1 MLNVA
6 LGGVTSLL
14 AIPVIISIV
23 GAPTWGSLAVAQA
36 IGAIYAVGV
45 GFGWGIIGPAQV
57 AGLAVS
63 ARGQFFKDSL
73 VSRSLLF
80 ACALPAYVV
89 TVLLV
94 LGTRSDIGAFL
105 VGGIST
111 VVVAVGSGWFFV
123 GEAQPARLLFNES
136 LPRALGTIAGAALLF
151 VSHSLLV
158 FVAVQLLGILI
169 SIWMTT
175 RSINARHRD
184 GVLNRS
190 VRDGFRRLKDSYAS
204 MVTAGTA
211 ALYVN
216 VPLIVVSAAVP
227 LATPIY
233 AAAEKIQRFA
243 LLAMTPFTQVVQGY
257 IPNADDTAGM
267 RGRINRSVAIAF
279 GFGVAL
285 AVGLGALLPWVAHLM
300 TAGKVAVPFTLSI
313 PMGMTTGLIVISG
326 VTGLAAL
333 VALGKQRTVAMST
346 VAGAC
351 VGLPLTVILGLLV
364 GVEGIAWAVTISE
377 VLVLAIQL
385 VALARALPA
394 TGRR

>member
-23 GAPTWGSLAVAQA
+23 GAATWGSLAVAQA
-36 IGAIYAVGV
+36 IGAIFAVGV

-73 VSRSLLF
+73 ASRVVLF
-80 ACALPAYVV
+80 ACALPAYIV
-89 TVLLV
+89 TVLMV
-94 LGTRSDIGAFL
+94 LGTRADIGAFL

-111 VVVAVGSGWFFV
+111 VIVAVGSGWFFV
-123 GEAQPARLLFNES
+123 GEAQPARLLVNES
-136 LPRALGTIAGAALLF
+136 LPRALGTLAGATLLF
-151 VSHSLLV
+151 VTHSLLV
-158 FVAVQLLGILI
+158 FVLVQLLGILI
-169 SIWMTT
+169 SIGMTT
-175 RSINARHRD
+175 RSINARHSE
-184 GVLNRS
+184 GALNLS
-190 VRDGFRRLKDSYAS
+190 VRQGFTRLKDSYAS

-216 VPLIVVSAAVP
+216 VPLIVVSAVVP
-227 LATPIY
+227 LATPVY

-257 IPNADDTAGM
+257 IPNAEDVAGI
-267 RGRINRSVAIAF
+267 RPRIIRSVGIAL
-279 GFGVAL
+279 GFGVSIAVAL
-285 AVGLGALLPWVAHLM
+285 GGLLPWVATVI
-300 TAGKVAVPFTLSI
+300 TAGEVSVPFTLSI
-313 PMGMTTGLIVISG
+313 PMGLTTGLIVITG

-333 VALGKQRTVAMST
+333 VALGKQRTVALST
-346 VAGAC
+346 VVGAC
-351 VGLPLTVILGLLV
+351 IGLPLTVVLGVLT
-364 GVEGIAWAVTISE
+364 GVEGIAWSVTFSE
-377 VLVLAIQL
+377 VLVLAIQG
-385 VALARALPA
+385 VALTRALRT